1 VSAAGPSGPVT
12 FWPRNLLIWA
22 SGFSIVLAASCLF
35 GWFAL
40 APHIRERF
48 NAFQI
53 ITLIVVAGVLIGFM
67 MALGLSKVT
76 ADREGLRIR
85 NGISS
90 RRLRWAEIGDIT
102 YRHGDPWAYVVLA
115 GTQDD
120 PVRRQLIAIQST
132 DGQRARD
139 AVQVLRAMHAN
150 YTATQGD

>member
-1 VSAAGPSGPVT
+1 MPRGSVT

-22 SGFSIVLAASCLF
+22 SGFTILLVAGAAL

-40 APHIRERF
+40 PEYLRERF

-53 ITLIVVAGVLIGFM
+53 ITLIIILGLLIGFM
-67 MALGLSKVT
+67 MGLGLSKVT
-76 ADREGLRIR
+76 ADEEGLRIR

-102 YRHGDPWAYVVLA
+102 YRHGDPWAYVVIA
-115 GTQDD
+115 GTEDD

-132 DGQRARD
+132 DGQRAHN
-139 AVQVLRAMHAN
+139 AVQVLRSMHAH
-150 YTATQGD
+150 YTLSHGD